1 MKLYYQEMGAGTPLL
16 ILHGLFGSGD
26 NWMSI
31 ARRLAEEENYHI
43 YLPDL
48 RNHGRSPHSDEWTY
62 EAMSEDVRHFIEEHG
77 LQRPIVLGHSMG
89 GKVTM
94 WLACRYPGL
103 LRAIVVA
110 DIAPR
115 AYPIHHD
122 TIIEGLLAIPVEQIK
137 SRREA
142 DEILSR
148 YVPETGVRQFLLK
161 NLYRT
166 EEGRYAWR
174 MNLRVIAEQLG
185 NVVAGLP
192 EEYSADLPAL
202 FIRGLRSD
210 YVRDEDI
217 PLIKQ
222 HFPRARIADIPEAG
236 HWLHAEQ
243 PALFLQHLK
252 DFLKELNA

>member
-1 MKLYYQEMGAGTPLL
+1 MKLYFQEVGAGTPLL

-26 NWMSI
+26 NWMTI
-31 ARRLAEEENYHI
+31 ARRLAEEGNYHI

-48 RNHGRSPHSDEWTY
+48 RNHGRSPHSEEWTY
-62 EAMSEDVRHFIEEHG
+62 EAMSEDVRAFIEEHA

-94 WLACRYPGL
+94 WLACRYPEL

-115 AYPIHHD
+115 AYPVHHD
-122 TIIEGLLAIPVEQIK
+122 TIIEGLLAIPVETIK

-142 DEILSR
+142 DQILSR

-166 EEGRYAWR
+166 EEGGYAWR
-174 MNLRVIAEQLG
+174 MNLKVIANQLS
-185 NVVAGLP
+185 NVVEGLP
-192 EEYSADLPAL
+192 GNYRADLPAL
-202 FIRGLRSD
+202 FIRGLNSD

-217 PLIKQ
+217 PVIKQ
-222 HFPRARIADIPEAG
+222 HFPRARIADIAGAG

-243 PALFLQHLK
+243 PEQFLQHLK
-252 DFLKELNA
+252 SFLQELDA